1 MTTDPT
7 NLRPVLA
14 EIGGVSSSRQERVQG
29 VQALWAWVQHT
40 RPFRAWSHFVD
51 IGGVVMSSGMS
62 YQALFAVFSAL
73 WVGFGI
79 FGFFLR
85 GQTELIETIVEQ
97 INTFIPG
104 LVGDGN
110 AAVSLKSLTTT
121 RIIDWTSLAAGASL
135 LWISI
140 NWFTGT
146 RRSVR
151 IIFGLEVKRYRNA
164 AILKLRDFGLAFL
177 LLIAVVL
184 SAALTILSSNVM
196 HWLLGLFSEPH
207 FAWLLTWLGTVIRY
221 ALLFV
226 VDVLVLVAI
235 HRLLAEIRV
244 PWRPLLFGC
253 GLGGAALLA
262 LKILG
267 GLLLGGATSNPLLA
281 SFAVFIGLLLWFNLI
296 CRVIL
301 LTSSWIATGIHRSY
315 GLPMQWVHSPTEEA
329 SRITHVLPA
338 REVLA
343 ADNRPAS
350 GGYRFGQAAAL
361 AFAAVSGDS
370 VIDDVLEPTDHTLEV
385 RASISGRVN
394 EWAVPDRAFIG
405 AGDLLVTV
413 SGKAGSRIR
422 PTTSEATPDP
432 YAGFAAEEAIRASG
446 TGYVSFVVRAG
457 AKVEAGDVLARI
469 EPKRPQRTLK
479 QRLRQT
485 DRKST
490 AE

>member
-14 EIGGVSSSRQERVQG
+14 EIGGVSSSRQERVRG

-51 IGGVVMSSGMS
+51 IGGVVMASGMS

-79 FGFFLR
+79 FGIFLR
-85 GQTELIETIVEQ
+85 GQTELIETIVAQ

-104 LVGDGN
+104 LVGEEN
-110 AAVSLKSLTTT
+110 AAVSLKSLTTN

-177 LLIAVVL
+177 LLLAVVL

-207 FAWLLTWLGTVIRY
+207 FTWLLTWLGTVIRY
-221 ALLFV
+221 ALLFL
-226 VDVLVLVAI
+226 VDMLVLVAI
-235 HRLLAEIRV
+235 HRMLAEIRV

-253 GLGGAALLA
+253 GLGGAALLV

-267 GLLLGGATSNPLLA
+267 GVLLGGATSNPLLA

-301 LTSSWIATGIHRSY
+301 LTSSWIATGLHPSY
-315 GLPMQWVHSPTEEA
+315 GLPMQWVHSPTEET
-329 SRITHVLPA
+329 SSITHVSPA
-338 REVLA
+338 NQVLA
-343 ADNRPAS
+343 AENRSP

-370 VIDDVLEPTDHTLEV
+370 VVDDSLEPTDHTLEV
-385 RASISGRVN
+385 RAGISGRVN

-405 AGDLLVTV
+405 SGDLLVTV
-413 SGKAGSRIR
+413 SGKSGARITEEASDTPQNPFAG
-422 PTTSEATPDP
+422 
-432 YAGFAAEEAIRASG
+432 YVAEEAIRAPG
-446 TGYVSFVVRAG
+446 TGYVSFTMRAG
-457 AKVEAGDVLARI
+457 EKVQAGDLLARI
-469 EPKRPQRTLK
+469 EPKRPQSSWK